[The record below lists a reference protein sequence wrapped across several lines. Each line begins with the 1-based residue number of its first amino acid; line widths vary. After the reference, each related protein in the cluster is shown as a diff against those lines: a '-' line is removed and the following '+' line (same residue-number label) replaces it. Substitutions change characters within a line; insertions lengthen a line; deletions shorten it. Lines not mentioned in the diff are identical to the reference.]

1 MIPHPRIPCAR
12 CRSRRVVGG
21 GGEQIRTP
29 VLHSSAEVDVVVF
42 REEVEEE
49 DAMSKLSSIGQR
61 ANRNMRG
68 RCRLSF
74 FQKNERQSCGGG

>member
-21 GGEQIRTP
+21 GGGQIRTP
-29 VLHSSAEVDVVVF
+29 VLHSSAEVDVVGS

-49 DAMSKLSSIGQR
+49 DEMSKLSSIGQR
-61 ANRNMRG
+61 ASKEKR
-68 RCRLSF
+68 RCVLF
-74 FQKNERQSCGGG
+74 VLVFPEEG